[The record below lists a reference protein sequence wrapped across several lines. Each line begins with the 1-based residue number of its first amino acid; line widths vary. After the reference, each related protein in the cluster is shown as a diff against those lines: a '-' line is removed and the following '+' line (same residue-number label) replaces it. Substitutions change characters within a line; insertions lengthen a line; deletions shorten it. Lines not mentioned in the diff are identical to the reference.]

1 MILKYESALRKTMM
15 MMMMRSGGRKKR
27 DFQNATQPDDERV
40 VKEKRKEKKLESRDT
55 LFGKEGVVAAAP
67 GDCFFFDAGVP
78 FFPIF
83 SEGLFVARVC
93 SKQL

>member
-1 MILKYESALRKTMM
+1 
-15 MMMMRSGGRKKR
+15 MRSGGRKMR

-55 LFGKEGVVAAAP
+55 LFGKEGVLAAAAP
-67 GDCFFFDAGVP
+67 GDCFFFDAVP

-83 SEGLFVARVC
+83 SGLVC
-93 SKQL
+93 CAKQLCKYRAQSNQISNKQQSL